1 MVITQSAAPPQVTI
15 WETTNAIVASRAL
28 HVVAELG
35 VADHVGEQ
43 TVPVATIAAGC
54 GVDPRSL
61 DRVLRLLSSIGIFAR
76 RPDGYAHTDAS
87 QLLRSDAPGSMRAF
101 ARMMNLRLINETF
114 AELMHSVRSG
124 EPAVN
129 VVEPRG
135 FWAYLTDHP
144 DQARLFGEA
153 MEARAAA
160 YIAEVLAAYDFRRFN
175 TIADIGGGLGHLLR
189 ALLSSAPGA
198 TGILFDLPE
207 VVAATD
213 GAVERLTTVAGD
225 FFRDPLPRAD
235 VYVLMEVLHDW
246 DDQDCVRILSAIRR
260 GAAPGATLAVVE
272 NIVPQAGDDARV
284 NALDVLM
291 LAITGGRE
299 RTANELEDLFGSSG
313 FRLRTVI
320 PTAGP
325 MKIIEAVAV

>member
-1 MVITQSAAPPQVTI
+1 MAITQSAAPPQVTI

-35 VADHVGEQ
+35 VADHVGQ
-43 TVPVATIAAGC
+43 QSTPVATIAVGC

-76 RPDGYAHTDAS
+76 RRGGYAHTDAS
-87 QLLRSDAPGSMRAF
+87 LLLRSDAPGSMRAF
-101 ARMMNLRLINETF
+101 ARMMNLRLMNETF
-114 AELMHSVRSG
+114 TELMHSVRSG

-129 VVEPRG
+129 LVEPRG

-144 DQARLFGEA
+144 DQARVFGEA

-160 YIAEVLAAYDFRRFN
+160 YIAEVLAAYDFRRFT

-189 ALLSSAPGA
+189 ALLTAAPGA

-213 GAVERLTTVAGD
+213 VAVERLTTVAGD

-235 VYVLMEVLHDW
+235 LYIVMEVLHDW
-246 DDQDCVRILSAIRR
+246 DDQDCLRILSAIRR
-260 GAAPGATLAVVE
+260 GAAPGATVAVIE
-272 NIVPQAGDDARV
+272 NIVPETGDDPRV

-299 RTANELEDLFGSSG
+299 RTAAELADLFGSSG
-313 FRLRTVI
+313 FRLQAVI

-325 MKIIEAVAV
+325 MKVVEATAV